1 MTGDPAGTAAV
12 RSFAAALDHH
22 RAGRFDAAEAG
33 YRAILRDDPGHPHA
47 NNNLAILLR
56 AAGRWDEAVVCY
68 RRAVAALPDD
78 APIRS
83 NLSCALADLD
93 RPADALEAVRV
104 ALSLSP
110 DYADAWFNAGNLL
123 KTAREPGR
131 AITAYRRAVR
141 LKPGMGGAHSNM
153 GDAYRDLG
161 ESSRAVD
168 CYRAAMQAQPD
179 LPQPVVNLGETLKEQ
194 GRITEAIAVF
204 QGGMERHPDLALL
217 HSNLLL
223 ALHYTPWVPPEV
235 IARAHAHWN
244 ERHARPLMP
253 QDQRFTNDR
262 TPGRRLRV
270 GYVSPD
276 FRAHACAHFIEPLL
290 REHDRGAIE
299 VFCYAAS
306 DHHDAVTDRM
316 QCLADGWRS
325 LDGLDDAAATALV
338 GRDRIDI
345 LVDLAGH
352 TARSRPLLFARKP
365 APVQVAWLGYP
376 DTTGMTAID
385 FRLTDA
391 VADPPGL
398 TDAWHAERLVRLPK
412 GFLAYQPLRVAAAR
426 EEPPALANGFVTFG
440 SFNNAAKVTPEVVR
454 VWSAILTR
462 VPSARLTLKSRAFND
477 PPTRA
482 RYLQRFAGHG
492 VDPGRVDL
500 LPPMDGVDAH
510 LRAYGR
516 IDIGLDPFPYNGTT
530 TTCEALWMGVPVITL
545 AGGHHVA
552 RAGASLL
559 SQCGL
564 AEFIATDEDGYVEA
578 AVALAGDTERLVA
591 LRGGMRE
598 RMEGSALNDHRGFAA
613 AVEAAYR
620 DMWRSWLARGSR
632 SGPSGV
638 TREPATPLSAS
649 SDSGGPF

>member
-1 MTGDPAGTAAV
+1 MGPPAEMAAV
-12 RSFAAALDHH
+12 QSFAAALEHH
-22 RAGRFDAAEAG
+22 RAGRLAAAEAS
-33 YRAILRDDPGHPHA
+33 YRAILRDDPGHAHA

-56 AAGRWDEAVVCY
+56 AVGRRDEAAACY

-93 RPADALEAVRV
+93 RTAEALAAVRV
-104 ALSLSP
+104 ALSLCP

-123 KTAREPGR
+123 KTARESGR
-131 AITAYRRAVR
+131 AITAYRRAAW
-141 LKPGMGGAHSNM
+141 LKPGMGGTHSNM
-153 GDAYRDLG
+153 GDVYRDLG

-168 CYRAAMQAQPD
+168 CYQAAMQAQPD
-179 LPQPVVNLGETLKEQ
+179 LPQPFVNLGEALKEQ

-204 QGGMERHPDLALL
+204 QSGMERHPDLALL

-223 ALHYTPWVPPEV
+223 ALHYTPWVPPEI
-235 IARAHAHWN
+235 IARAHAFWN

-253 QDQRFTNDR
+253 RGRRFPNDR

-270 GYVSPD
+270 GYISPD

-299 VFCYAAS
+299 VFCYATS
-306 DHHDAVTDRM
+306 DHHDAVTERM
-316 QCLADGWRS
+316 RSLADGWRS
-325 LDGLDDAAATALV
+325 LAVLDDAAAAALV
-338 GRDRIDI
+338 ERDRIDI

-352 TARSRPLLFARKP
+352 TAHSRPLLFARKP

-385 FRLTDA
+385 HRLTDDI
-391 VADPPGL
+391 ADPPGL
-398 TDAWHAERLVRLPK
+398 TDAWHAERLIRLPK
-412 GFLAYQPLRVAAAR
+412 GFLAFQPLRVAVAR
-426 EEPPALANGFVTFG
+426 DEPPALANGFVTFG
-440 SFNNAAKVTPEVVR
+440 SFNNVAKVTPEVVR
-454 VWSAILTR
+454 VWSTILTR
-462 VPSARLTLKSRAFND
+462 VPFARLILKSRAFND

-482 RYLQRFAGHG
+482 RYLQQFAGNG
-492 VDPGRVDL
+492 VDPGRIDL
-500 LPPMDGVDAH
+500 LPPIDRIDHH
-510 LRAYGR
+510 LRAYDR

-545 AGGHHVA
+545 AGRHHVA
-552 RAGASLL
+552 RVGASLL

-564 AEFIATDEDGYVEA
+564 AEFIATDEDGYVET
-578 AVALAGDTERLVA
+578 AVALAGDTGRLTA
-591 LRGGMRE
+591 LRRGMSE
-598 RMEGSALNDHRGFAA
+598 RMERSALNDHRGFAA

-620 DMWRSWLARGSR
+620 AMWRFWLGHE
-632 SGPSGV
+632 
-638 TREPATPLSAS
+638 REAATAER
-649 SDSGGPF
+649 

>member
-1 MTGDPAGTAAV
+1 MGNPAETAAV
-12 RSFAAALDHH
+12 RSFAAALEHH
-22 RAGRFDAAEAG
+22 RAGRLDAAEAV
-33 YRAILRDDPGHPHA
+33 YRAILRDDPGHAHA

-56 AAGRWDEAVVCY
+56 GTGRWEEAAACY

-93 RPADALEAVRV
+93 RLAEALAAVRV

-123 KTAREPGR
+123 KTERQPER
-131 AITAYRRAVR
+131 ALAAYRRALR

-153 GDAYRDLG
+153 GDVHRDLG

-168 CYRAAMQAQPD
+168 CYRAAIQAQPD
-179 LPQPVVNLGETLKEQ
+179 LPQPVVNLGEALKEQ

-204 QGGMERHPDLALL
+204 QNGVERHPDLALL
-217 HSNLLL
+217 HSNLLF

-253 QDQRFTNDR
+253 RNRRFASDR
-262 TPGRRLRV
+262 NPDRRLRV

-290 REHDRGAIE
+290 REHDRGAVEI
-299 VFCYAAS
+299 FCYATS
-306 DHHDAVTDRM
+306 NHHDAITERM
-316 QCLADGWRS
+316 RSLADGWRS
-325 LDGLDDAAATALV
+325 LTALDDAAAAALV
-338 GRDRIDI
+338 ERDRIDI

-352 TARSRPLLFARKP
+352 TAHSRPLLFARKP
-365 APVQVAWLGYP
+365 APIQVAWLGYP

-385 FRLTDA
+385 HRLTDA

-412 GFLAYQPLRVAAAR
+412 GFLAFQPLRFVTAR
-426 EEPPALANGFVTFG
+426 DEPPALANGFVTFG
-440 SFNNAAKVTPEVVR
+440 SFNNAAKVTPEVMR
-454 VWSAILTR
+454 VWSAILAR
-462 VPSARLTLKSRAFND
+462 VPSARLCLKSRAFGD
-477 PPTRA
+477 APTRE
-482 RYLQRFAGHG
+482 RYLRQFAGNG

-500 LPPMDGVDAH
+500 LPPMDVIDHH
-510 LRAYGR
+510 LQAYDR

-545 AGGHHVA
+545 AGRHHVA
-552 RAGASLL
+552 RVGASLL
-559 SQCGL
+559 TRCGL
-564 AEFIATDEDGYVEA
+564 TEFIATDEAGYIET
-578 AVALAGDTERLVA
+578 AVALAGDTGRLAA
-591 LRGGMRE
+591 LRRGMTK
-598 RMEGSALNDHRGFAA
+598 RMERSALSDHRGFAA

-620 DMWRSWLARGSR
+620 AMWHSWLG
-632 SGPSGV
+632 
-638 TREPATPLSAS
+638 RERDAAAER
-649 SDSGGPF
+649 

>member
-1 MTGDPAGTAAV
+1 MGNPAETAAV
-12 RSFAAALDHH
+12 RSFAAALEHH
-22 RAGRFDAAEAG
+22 RAGRLDAAEAV
-33 YRAILRDDPGHPHA
+33 YRAILRDDPGHAHA

-56 AAGRWDEAVVCY
+56 SMGRWEEAVACY

-93 RPADALEAVRV
+93 RPAEALAAVRV

-110 DYADAWFNAGNLL
+110 DYADGWFNAGNLL
-123 KTAREPGR
+123 QAERQSDR
-131 AITAYRRAVR
+131 AIAAYRRAIR

-153 GDAYRDLG
+153 GDAHRDLG

-168 CYRAAMQAQPD
+168 CYRAAIQAQPD
-179 LPQPVVNLGETLKEQ
+179 LPQPVVNLGEALKEQ
-194 GRITEAIAVF
+194 GRITEAIATF
-204 QGGMERHPDLALL
+204 QSGIERHPDLALL
-217 HSNLLL
+217 HSNLLF
-223 ALHYTPWVPPEV
+223 ALHYTPWVPPEI
-235 IARAHAHWN
+235 IARAHTHWN

-253 QDQRFTNDR
+253 RNRQFSNDR
-262 TPGRRLRV
+262 DPGRRLRV

-290 REHDRGAIE
+290 REHDRGAVEI
-299 VFCYAAS
+299 FCYATS
-306 DHHDAVTDRM
+306 THHDAITERLKG
-316 QCLADGWRS
+316 LADGWRS
-325 LDGLDDAAATALV
+325 LVALDDAAAAALV
-338 GRDRIDI
+338 ERDRIDI

-352 TARSRPLLFARKP
+352 TAHSRPLLFARKP

-385 FRLTDA
+385 HRVTDA

-398 TDAWHAERLVRLPK
+398 TDAWHAERLIRLPK
-412 GFLAYQPLRVAAAR
+412 GFLAFQPLRFVTAR

-454 VWSAILTR
+454 VWSAILAR
-462 VPSARLTLKSRAFND
+462 VPSARLCLKSRAFAD
-477 PPTRA
+477 APTRA
-482 RYLQRFAGHG
+482 RYLQQFAGNG
-492 VDPGRVDL
+492 VAPGRVDL
-500 LPPMDGVDAH
+500 LPPMDVIDAH
-510 LRAYGR
+510 LRAYDR

-545 AGGHHVA
+545 AGRHHVA
-552 RAGASLL
+552 RVGASLL

-564 AEFIATDEDGYVEA
+564 DEFIAPDEARYIET
-578 AVALAGDTERLVA
+578 AVALAGDTGRLAA
-591 LRGGMRE
+591 LRRGMTG
-598 RMEGSALNDHRGFAA
+598 RMERSALNDHRGFAA

-620 DMWRSWLARGSR
+620 DMWRSWLG
-632 SGPSGV
+632 
-638 TREPATPLSAS
+638 REPKAVAAER
-649 SDSGGPF
+649 

>member
-1 MTGDPAGTAAV
+1 MMGDAAGTAAV
-12 RSFAAALDHH
+12 QRFAAALEHH
-22 RAGRFDAAEAG
+22 RAGRHDAAEAG
-33 YRAILRDDPGHPHA
+33 YRAILRDDPGHAHA

-56 AAGRWDEAVVCY
+56 GTGRWEEAVACY

-83 NLSCALADLD
+83 NLSCALADIG
-93 RPADALEAVRV
+93 RPAEALAMVRV
-104 ALSLSP
+104 ALSLCP

-123 KTAREPGR
+123 KTERQPDR

-153 GDAYRDLG
+153 GDVYRDLG

-168 CYRAAMQAQPD
+168 CYHAAIQAQPD
-179 LPQPVVNLGETLKEQ
+179 LPQPVVNLGEALKEQ

-204 QGGMERHPDLALL
+204 QSGIERHPDLALL
-217 HSNLLL
+217 HSNLLF

-235 IARAHAHWN
+235 IARAHTHWN

-253 QDQRFTNDR
+253 RNRQFSNDR

-290 REHDRGAIE
+290 REHDRATVE
-299 VFCYAAS
+299 VFCYATS
-306 DHHDAVTDRM
+306 DHHDAITERM
-316 QCLADGWRS
+316 RSLADGWRS
-325 LDGLDDAAATALV
+325 LTNLDDAVAAALV
-338 GRDRIDI
+338 ERDRIDI

-352 TARSRPLLFARKP
+352 TAHSRPLLFARKP

-376 DTTGMTAID
+376 DTTGMPAID
-385 FRLTDA
+385 HRLTDA

-398 TDAWHAERLVRLPK
+398 TDAWHAERLVRLPN
-412 GFLAYQPLRVAAAR
+412 GFLAFQPLRFVTAR

-454 VWSAILTR
+454 VWSAILAR
-462 VPSARLTLKSRAFND
+462 VPTARLILKSRAFGD

-482 RYLQRFAGHG
+482 RCLQRFAGNG
-492 VDPGRVDL
+492 VEPGRVDL
-500 LPPMDGVDAH
+500 LPPMDVIDHH
-510 LRAYGR
+510 LRAYDR

-530 TTCEALWMGVPVITL
+530 TTCEALWMGVPVVTL
-545 AGGHHVA
+545 AGRHHVA
-552 RAGASLL
+552 RVGASLL

-564 AEFIATDEDGYVEA
+564 AEFIATDEAGYVETA
-578 AVALAGDTERLVA
+578 AALAADTGRLAA
-591 LRGGMRE
+591 LRRGMRE
-598 RMEGSALNDHRGFAA
+598 RMERSALNDHRGFAT
-613 AVEAAYR
+613 AVEEAYR
-620 DMWRSWLARGSR
+620 DMWRSWLGCE
-632 SGPSGV
+632 
-638 TREPATPLSAS
+638 REETAA
-649 SDSGGPF
+649 DR

>member
-1 MTGDPAGTAAV
+1 MGNPAETATV
-12 RSFAAALDHH
+12 RSFAAALEHH
-22 RAGRFDAAEAG
+22 RAGRLDAAEAV
-33 YRAILRDDPGHPHA
+33 YRAILRDDPGHAHA

-56 AAGRWDEAVVCY
+56 GTGRWEEAAACY

-93 RPADALEAVRV
+93 RLAEALAAVRV

-123 KTAREPGR
+123 KTERQPER
-131 AITAYRRAVR
+131 ALAAYRRAVR

-153 GDAYRDLG
+153 GDVHRDLG

-168 CYRAAMQAQPD
+168 CYRAAIQAQPD
-179 LPQPVVNLGETLKEQ
+179 LPQPVVNLGEALKEQ

-204 QGGMERHPDLALL
+204 QNGVERHPDLALL
-217 HSNLLL
+217 HSNLLF

-235 IARAHAHWN
+235 IASAHAHWN

-253 QDQRFTNDR
+253 RNRRFANDR
-262 TPGRRLRV
+262 NPDRRLRV

-290 REHDRGAIE
+290 REHDRGAVEI
-299 VFCYAAS
+299 FCYATS
-306 DHHDAVTDRM
+306 NHHDAITERM
-316 QCLADGWRS
+316 RSLADGWRS
-325 LDGLDDAAATALV
+325 LTVLDDAAAAALV
-338 GRDRIDI
+338 ERDRIDI

-352 TARSRPLLFARKP
+352 TAHSRPLLFARKP

-385 FRLTDA
+385 HRLTDA

-412 GFLAYQPLRVAAAR
+412 GFLAFQPLRFVTAR
-426 EEPPALANGFVTFG
+426 DEPPALANGFVTFG
-440 SFNNAAKVTPEVVR
+440 SFNNAAKVTPEVMR

-462 VPSARLTLKSRAFND
+462 VPSARLCLKSRAFGD
-477 PPTRA
+477 APTRE
-482 RYLQRFAGHG
+482 RYLQQFAGNG
-492 VDPGRVDL
+492 VDAGRVDL
-500 LPPMDGVDAH
+500 LPPMDVIDHH
-510 LRAYGR
+510 LQAYDR

-545 AGGHHVA
+545 AGRHHVA
-552 RAGASLL
+552 RVGASLL

-564 AEFIATDEDGYVEA
+564 AELIATDEAGYVET
-578 AVALAGDTERLVA
+578 AVALARDTGRLAA
-591 LRGGMRE
+591 LRRGMTK
-598 RMEGSALNDHRGFAA
+598 RMERSALSDHRGFAA

-620 DMWRSWLARGSR
+620 AMWHSWLG
-632 SGPSGV
+632 
-638 TREPATPLSAS
+638 RERDAAAER
-649 SDSGGPF
+649 

>member
-1 MTGDPAGTAAV
+1 MTADAAAAV
-12 RSFAAALDHH
+12 RSFAAALAHH
-22 RAGRFDAAEAG
+22 QAGRLDAAEAA
-33 YRAILRDDPGHPHA
+33 YRAILRDDPGHAHA

-56 AAGRWDEAVVCY
+56 TAGRRDEAVALY

-83 NLSCALADLD
+83 NLSCALTDLD
-93 RPADALEAVRV
+93 RPAEALAALRV

-123 KTAREPGR
+123 KVARQPDR
-131 AITAYRRAVR
+131 ALAAYRRAVR

-153 GDAYRDLG
+153 ADLFRDRG
-161 ESSRAVD
+161 ESSRAVEG
-168 CYRAAMQAQPD
+168 YRAAIQAQPD
-179 LPQPVVNLGETLKEQ
+179 LPQPVVNLGEALKEQ
-194 GRITEAIAVF
+194 GRITEAIATF
-204 QGGMERHPDLALL
+204 QGGIERHPDLALL

-253 QDQRFTNDR
+253 RDRRFANDR
-262 TPGRRLRV
+262 GPDRRLRV

-290 REHDRGAIE
+290 RAHDRGAVEI
-299 VFCYAAS
+299 VCYATS
-306 DHHDAVTDRM
+306 DHHDAVTDRLRS
-316 QCLADGWRS
+316 LADGWRS
-325 LDGLDDAAATALV
+325 LEPVDDAAAAALV
-338 GRDRIDI
+338 ERDRIDI

-352 TARSRPLLFARKP
+352 TARARPLLFARKP

-376 DTTGMTAID
+376 DTTGMPAID
-385 FRLTDA
+385 HRLTDA
-391 VADPPGL
+391 VADPPGP
-398 TDAWHAERLVRLPK
+398 TDAWHAERLVRLPR
-412 GFLAYQPLRVAAAR
+412 GFLAFQPLRAAAAG

-440 SFNNAAKVTPEVVR
+440 SFNNAAKVTPEVLR

-462 VPSARLTLKSRAFND
+462 LPSARLLLKSRAFDD
-477 PPTRA
+477 PPTRE
-482 RYLQRFAGHG
+482 RYLQQFAGNG
-492 VDPGRVDL
+492 VDRGRVDL
-500 LPPMDGVDAH
+500 LPTTDSIDAH

-552 RAGASLL
+552 RVGASLL
-559 SQCGL
+559 THCGL
-564 AEFIATDEDGYVEA
+564 AELVAADETGYVET
-578 AVALAGDTERLVA
+578 AVALARDTARLAA

-598 RMEGSALNDHRGFAA
+598 RMEGAPLNDHRGFAA
-613 AVEAAYR
+613 SVETAYR
-620 DMWRSWLARGSR
+620 AMWRSWLARDAEEAPPER
-632 SGPSGV
+632 
-638 TREPATPLSAS
+638 
-649 SDSGGPF
+649 

>member
-1 MTGDPAGTAAV
+1 MGDAAGMAAV
-12 RSFAAALDHH
+12 QRFAAALDHH
-22 RAGRFDAAEAG
+22 RAGRLDAAEAG
-33 YRAILRDDPGHPHA
+33 YRAILRDDPGHAHA

-56 AAGRWDEAVVCY
+56 AAGRWDEAVACY

-93 RPADALEAVRV
+93 RPAEALAAVRV
-104 ALSLSP
+104 ALSLCP

-123 KTAREPGR
+123 KTAREPVR
-131 AITAYRRAVR
+131 AIAAYRRAVR

-153 GDAYRDLG
+153 GDVYRDIG

-168 CYRAAMQAQPD
+168 CYRAAIQAQPD
-179 LPQPVVNLGETLKEQ
+179 LPQPVVNLGEALKEQ
-194 GRITEAIAVF
+194 GRINEAIAVF
-204 QGGMERHPDLALL
+204 QSGIERHPDLALL
-217 HSNLLL
+217 HSNLLF

-235 IARAHAHWN
+235 IARAHTHWN

-253 QDQRFTNDR
+253 RNRQFSNDR
-262 TPGRRLRV
+262 THGRRLRV

-290 REHDRGAIE
+290 REHDRGAVE
-299 VFCYAAS
+299 LFCYATS
-306 DHHDAVTDRM
+306 DHHDAITERM
-316 QCLADGWRS
+316 RSLADGWRS
-325 LDGLDDAAATALV
+325 LTALDDAAAAALV
-338 GRDRIDI
+338 ERDRIDI

-352 TARSRPLLFARKP
+352 TAHSRPLLFARKP

-376 DTTGMTAID
+376 DTAGMPAID
-385 FRLTDA
+385 CRLTDD

-412 GFLAYQPLRVAAAR
+412 GFLAFQPLRFVAAR
-426 EEPPALANGFVTFG
+426 DEPPALANGFVTFG

-454 VWSAILTR
+454 VWSAILVR
-462 VPSARLTLKSRAFND
+462 VPSARLILKSRAFGD

-482 RYLQRFAGHG
+482 RYLQRFAGNG

-500 LPPMDGVDAH
+500 LPPMDAIDHH
-510 LRAYGR
+510 LRAYDR

-545 AGGHHVA
+545 AGRHHVA
-552 RAGASLL
+552 RVGASLL

-564 AEFIATDEDGYVEA
+564 AEFIAKDEAGYIEA
-578 AVALAGDTERLVA
+578 AVALAGDTGRLAA
-591 LRGGMRE
+591 LRRGMMD
-598 RMEGSALNDHRGFAA
+598 RMERSALNDHRGFAA

-620 DMWRSWLARGSR
+620 GMWRSWLG
-632 SGPSGV
+632 
-638 TREPATPLSAS
+638 REREEAAAER
-649 SDSGGPF
+649 

>member
-1 MTGDPAGTAAV
+1 MGNPAETATV
-12 RSFAAALDHH
+12 RSFAAALEHH
-22 RAGRFDAAEAG
+22 RAGRLDAAEAV
-33 YRAILRDDPGHPHA
+33 YRAILRDDPGHAHA

-56 AAGRWDEAVVCY
+56 GTGRWEEAAACY

-93 RPADALEAVRV
+93 RLAEALAAVRV

-123 KTAREPGR
+123 KTERQPER
-131 AITAYRRAVR
+131 ALAAYRRAVR

-153 GDAYRDLG
+153 GDVHRDLG

-168 CYRAAMQAQPD
+168 CYRAAIQAQPD
-179 LPQPVVNLGETLKEQ
+179 LPQPVVNLGEALKEQ

-204 QGGMERHPDLALL
+204 QSGVERHPDLALL

-235 IARAHAHWN
+235 IARAHAQWN

-253 QDQRFTNDR
+253 RNRRFASDR
-262 TPGRRLRV
+262 NPDRRLRV

-290 REHDRGAIE
+290 REHDRGAVEI
-299 VFCYAAS
+299 FCYATS
-306 DHHDAVTDRM
+306 NHHDAITERM
-316 QCLADGWRS
+316 RSLADGWRS
-325 LDGLDDAAATALV
+325 LTALDDAAAAALV
-338 GRDRIDI
+338 ERDRIDI

-352 TARSRPLLFARKP
+352 TAHSRPLLFARKP
-365 APVQVAWLGYP
+365 APIQVAWLGYP

-385 FRLTDA
+385 HRLTDA

-412 GFLAYQPLRVAAAR
+412 GFLAFQPLRFVTAR
-426 EEPPALANGFVTFG
+426 DEPPALANGFVTFG
-440 SFNNAAKVTPEVVR
+440 SFNNAAKVTPEVMR
-454 VWSAILTR
+454 VWSAILAR
-462 VPSARLTLKSRAFND
+462 VPSARLCLKSRAFGD
-477 PPTRA
+477 APTRE
-482 RYLQRFAGHG
+482 RYLRQFAGNG

-500 LPPMDGVDAH
+500 LPPMDVIDHH
-510 LRAYGR
+510 LQAYDR

-545 AGGHHVA
+545 AGRHHVA
-552 RAGASLL
+552 RVGASLL
-559 SQCGL
+559 TRCGL
-564 AEFIATDEDGYVEA
+564 TEFIATDEAGYIET
-578 AVALAGDTERLVA
+578 AVALAGDTGRLAA
-591 LRGGMRE
+591 LRRGMTK
-598 RMEGSALNDHRGFAA
+598 RMERSALSDHRGFAA

-620 DMWRSWLARGSR
+620 AMWHSWLG
-632 SGPSGV
+632 
-638 TREPATPLSAS
+638 RERDAAAER
-649 SDSGGPF
+649 